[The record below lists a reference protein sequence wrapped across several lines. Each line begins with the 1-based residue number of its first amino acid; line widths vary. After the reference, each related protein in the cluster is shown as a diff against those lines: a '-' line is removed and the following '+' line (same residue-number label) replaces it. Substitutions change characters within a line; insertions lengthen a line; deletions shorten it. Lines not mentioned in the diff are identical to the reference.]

1 MANETLTPQEVADM
15 LKISKCTV
23 YELIKRKEL
32 NGYKVGNKL
41 RIDIDDVEEYKLKNK
56 NLGENKVKKNIIT
69 QTSVQPNL
77 QQFREYSNSS
87 YEEKNNAVTNFVICG
102 QDNIL
107 DILSRHLKYHSKGTN
122 VLRAYEAS
130 YSGLCALYRNEVQAA
145 ATHIWDGETGE
156 YNTPFVKR
164 MLPGIPAV
172 IINLC
177 YRVQGFYV
185 AKNNPKQIKG
195 WEDLRREDISI
206 INREPGSGSR
216 ILLDENLKQIG
227 INSSEV
233 KGYDKETFSPTAV
246 ASAVARGSADLGI
259 GTERHFIHFK
269 EINFIPIQKER
280 YDLVIRKEYAF
291 KYPFKAIID
300 ILTSESFKEEFSE
313 FSEYDLSDS
322 GKIVGET

>member
-41 RIDIDDVEEYKLKNK
+41 RIDIDDVKEYKLNNRKYSEK
-56 NLGENKVKKNIIT
+56 KVNKNIINEV
-69 QTSVQPNL
+69 SEKSNL
-77 QQFREYSNSS
+77 EQFSNYSS
-87 YEEKNNAVTNFVICG
+87 YEEKNNTISNFVICG

-107 DILSRHLKYHSKGTN
+107 DILSRNLKHHPKGIN
-122 VLRAYEAS
+122 VLRAYEGS
-130 YSGLCALYRNEVQAA
+130 YSGLCALYRNQVQAVA
-145 ATHIWDGETGE
+145 AHIWDGETGE
-156 YNTPFVKR
+156 YNTSFVKR

-195 WEDLRREDISI
+195 WEDLRRDDVSI

-216 ILLDENLKQIG
+216 ILLDEHLKQNG
-227 INSSEV
+227 ISASEV
-233 KGYDKETFSPTAV
+233 KGYKKETFSPTAI

-259 GTERHFIHFK
+259 GTERTFIHSK
-269 EINFIPIQKER
+269 EIDFIPIQKER
-280 YDLVIRKEYAF
+280 YDLVIRKEDASN
-291 KYPFKAIID
+291 YPFKAIIE
-300 ILTSESFKEEFSE
+300 ILTSENFKEEMRE
-313 FSEYDLSDS
+313 LRGYDLSDS

>member
-1 MANETLTPQEVADM
+1 MANEALTPQEVADM

-23 YELIKRKEL
+23 YELIKRREL

-41 RIDIDDVEEYKLKNK
+41 RVDIDDVEEYKLKNK
-56 NLGENKVKKNIIT
+56 SLKEKEVKKIKNEIN
-69 QTSVQPNL
+69 V
-77 QQFREYSNSS
+77 
-87 YEEKNNAVTNFVICG
+87 EKNSQQLSNYNYIEETNNRINNFIICG

-107 DILSRHLKYHSKGTN
+107 DILSKNLKHNSKGIN

-130 YSGLCALYRNEVQAA
+130 YSGLSALYRNEVHAV

-156 YNTPFVKR
+156 YNIPFVKG
-164 MLPGIPAV
+164 MLPGITTV

-185 AKNNPKQIKG
+185 AKNNPKKIKK
-195 WEDLRREDISI
+195 WEDLKRDDITI

-216 ILLDENLKQIG
+216 ILLDQHLKQLG
-227 INSSEV
+227 ISPSDIN
-233 KGYDKETFSPTAV
+233 GYEKETFSPTAI

-259 GTERHFIHFK
+259 GTERTFLHTK
-269 EINFIPIQKER
+269 ELDFVPMQKER
-280 YDLVIRKEYAF
+280 YDLVLKKDNISKNLLND
-291 KYPFKAIID
+291 IIE
-300 ILTSESFKEEFSE
+300 ILKSENFKEEISDQRG
-313 FSEYDLSDS
+313 YDLSDS

>member
-1 MANETLTPQEVADM
+1 MTNETLTPQEVADM

-41 RIDIDDVEEYKLKNK
+41 RIDIDDVNDYKLNNRKHS
-56 NLGENKVKKNIIT
+56 ENKVNI
-69 QTSVQPNL
+69 
-77 QQFREYSNSS
+77 SNIKESNVKLNSPKLEDFGS
-87 YEEKNNAVTNFVICG
+87 YEEKNNTVNNFVICG

-107 DILSRHLKYHSKGTN
+107 DILSRNLKYHIKGTN
-122 VLRAYEAS
+122 VLRAYEGS
-130 YSGLCALYRNEVQAA
+130 YSGLCALYRNQVQAV

-195 WEDLRREDISI
+195 WEDFRRDDISI
-206 INREPGSGSR
+206 INRESGSGSR
-216 ILLDENLKQIG
+216 ILLDQHLKKLG
-227 INSSEV
+227 IRTSEV
-233 KGYDKETFSPTAV
+233 NGYEKETFSPTAI
-246 ASAVARGSADLGI
+246 ASAVARRSADIGI
-259 GTERHFIHFK
+259 GTERTFIQSK
-269 EINFIPIQKER
+269 EIQFIPIQKER
-280 YDLVIRKEYAF
+280 YDLVMRKEDAF
-291 KYPFKAIID
+291 KYPFETIID
-300 ILTSESFKEEFSE
+300 ILTSESFKEEIGELRAYDFS
-313 FSEYDLSDS
+313 DL

>member
-41 RIDIDDVEEYKLKNK
+41 RVDMDDVEEYKLKNK
-56 NLGENKVKKNIIT
+56 NLREEKNNKIVANDII
-69 QTSVQPNL
+69 SESNL
-77 QQFREYSNSS
+77 QQFNRYSSI
-87 YEEKNNAVTNFVICG
+87 EEKNNTINNFIICG

-107 DILSRHLKYHSKGTN
+107 DILSKYLKHHSKGNN
-122 VLRAYEAS
+122 VLRAYEGS
-130 YSGLCALYRNEVQAA
+130 YSGLCALYRNEVQAV

-164 MLPGIPAV
+164 MLPGISTV

-177 YRVQGFYV
+177 YRTQGFYV

-195 WEDLRREDISI
+195 WEDLIRDDINI

-216 ILLDENLKQIG
+216 ILLDQHLKQIG
-227 INSSEV
+227 ISTSEV
-233 KGYDKETFSPTAV
+233 KGYEKETFSPTAIV
-246 ASAVARGSADLGI
+246 SAVARRSADLGI
-259 GTERHFIHFK
+259 GTERTFLHSR
-269 EINFIPIQKER
+269 EIDFIPIQRER
-280 YDLVIRKEYAF
+280 YDLVIRKEDAF
-291 KYPFKAIID
+291 KYPLKAIID
-300 ILTSESFKEEFSE
+300 ILTSESFKEELCE
-313 FSEYDLSDS
+313 LRGYDLSDS

>member
-23 YELIKRKEL
+23 YELIKRREL

-41 RIDIDDVEEYKLKNK
+41 RVDIDDVEEYKLKNK
-56 NLGENKVKKNIIT
+56 NLKEKEVKKIKNEI
-69 QTSVQPNL
+69 SVEQNL
-77 QQFREYSNSS
+77 PQLSKYN
-87 YEEKNNAVTNFVICG
+87 YIEETNNRINNFIICG

-107 DILSRHLKYHSKGTN
+107 DILSKNLKHNSKGIN

-130 YSGLCALYRNEVQAA
+130 YSGLSALYRNEVHAV

-156 YNTPFVKR
+156 YNIPFVKR
-164 MLPGIPAV
+164 MLPGISTV

-185 AKNNPKQIKG
+185 VKNNPKKIKK
-195 WEDLRREDISI
+195 WEDLKRDDITI

-216 ILLDENLKQIG
+216 ILLDQHLKQLG
-227 INSSEV
+227 ISTSDIN
-233 KGYDKETFSPTAV
+233 GYEKETFSPTV
-246 ASAVARGSADLGI
+246 IASAVARGNADLGI
-259 GTERHFIHFK
+259 GTERTFLHTK
-269 EINFIPIQKER
+269 ELDFIPMQKER
-280 YDLVIRKEYAF
+280 YDLVLKKDNISKNLLNN
-291 KYPFKAIID
+291 IIE
-300 ILTSESFKEEFSE
+300 ILKSESFKEEISDQRG
-313 FSEYDLSDS
+313 YDLSDS

>member
-23 YELIKRKEL
+23 YELVKRKEL

-41 RIDIDDVEEYKLKNK
+41 RIDIDDVNNYKLNNRKYSDNK
-56 NLGENKVKKNIIT
+56 SNIKEKKEI
-69 QTSVQPNL
+69 SEKFNL
-77 QQFREYSNSS
+77 QEVGDYKSR
-87 YEEKNNAVTNFVICG
+87 EEKNNTINNFVICG

-107 DILSRHLKYHSKGTN
+107 DILSRNLKYHPKGVN
-122 VLRAYEAS
+122 VLRAYEGS
-130 YSGLCALYRNEVQAA
+130 YSGLCALYRNQVQAV

-164 MLPGIPAV
+164 LLPGIPAV
-172 IINLC
+172 VINLC

-195 WEDLRREDISI
+195 WEDLKREDISI

-216 ILLDENLKQIG
+216 ILLDQHLRQLG
-227 INSSEV
+227 IRSSQV
-233 KGYDKETFSPTAV
+233 NGYEIETFSPTAI
-246 ASAVARGSADLGI
+246 ASAVARGSADIGI
-259 GTERHFIHFK
+259 GTERTFIQSK
-269 EINFIPIQKER
+269 ELQFIPMQKER
-280 YDLVIRKEYAF
+280 YDLVLRKEEAF
-291 KYPFKAIID
+291 KYQFEAIID
-300 ILTSESFKEEFSE
+300 ILTSEGFKEEIGE
-313 FSEYDLSDS
+313 LRGYDLSDS

>member
-23 YELIKRKEL
+23 YELIKRREL

-41 RIDIDDVEEYKLKNK
+41 RVDIDDVEEYKLKNRSLK
-56 NLGENKVKKNIIT
+56 EKEVKKNKNEINVE
-69 QTSVQPNL
+69 QSP
-77 QQFREYSNSS
+77 QQFSN
-87 YEEKNNAVTNFVICG
+87 YVEESNNRINNFIICG

-107 DILSRHLKYHSKGTN
+107 DVLSKNLKHNSKGIN

-130 YSGLCALYRNEVQAA
+130 YSALSALYRNEVHAV
-145 ATHIWDGETGE
+145 ATHIWDSETDE

-164 MLPGIPAV
+164 MLPGISTV

-185 AKNNPKQIKG
+185 AKNNPKKIKK
-195 WEDLRREDISI
+195 WEDLKRDDITI

-216 ILLDENLKQIG
+216 ILLDQHLKQLG
-227 INSSEV
+227 ISTSYIN
-233 KGYDKETFSPTAV
+233 GYEKETFSPTV
-246 ASAVARGSADLGI
+246 IASAVARGSADLGI
-259 GTERHFIHFK
+259 GTERTFLHTK
-269 EINFIPIQKER
+269 ELDFIPMQKER
-280 YDLVIRKEYAF
+280 YDLVLKKDSITKNLIND
-291 KYPFKAIID
+291 IIE
-300 ILTSESFKEEFSE
+300 ILKSESFKEEISDQRG
-313 FSEYDLSDS
+313 YDLSDS